1 MKTKSHLKLRA
12 LCEGAIMVAL
22 AQVLGYLKF
31 FELPQGGSITIGML
45 PIFLYCAR
53 WGFGPGM
60 LASIVY
66 SVLQLLLDG
75 AYAWGWQSMVGDYIL
90 AFSVLGLAG
99 LPIFTEGG
107 GLWYVLKPSFGY
119 IIGFVA
125 GTFVTGW
132 IADHMKEKT
141 ILRYLFANLAGL
153 MVVYAFGM
161 IYYYIICNYVINT
174 PIGVWPLFLYCFLLA
189 VPGDIALSI
198 LGAVIAKRVRPVI
211 GFHALY
217 PAKQLQN
224 YKT

>member
-1 MKTKSHLKLRA
+1 MKATSHLKLRA

-75 AYAWGWQSMVGDYIL
+75 AYAWGWQSIVGDYIL

-99 LPIFTEGG
+99 LFHKKRYGFYYGILVGGAARFLCHYFTGATIWAASMPE
-107 GLWYVLKPSFGY
+107 SFFGMTMTTPWFY
-119 IIGFVA
+119 SALYNGCYMVPDMLLCAVI
-125 GTFVTGW
+125 GW
-132 IADHMKEKT
+132 ILWKPLGK
-141 ILRYLFANLAGL
+141 
-153 MVVYAFGM
+153 
-161 IYYYIICNYVINT
+161 YIR
-174 PIGVWPLFLYCFLLA
+174 GEDL
-189 VPGDIALSI
+189 
-198 LGAVIAKRVRPVI
+198 
-211 GFHALY
+211 
-217 PAKQLQN
+217 QL
-224 YKT
+224 